1 MADEDTIKDEGTNKT
16 VAKSIYYVE
25 NTVRR
30 VGTRLH
36 RARSATRHRFKIFLG
51 DQRILRNKKL
61 ALTEENY
68 KKFEDKIQE
77 MIIAGKVALHMP
89 DGIRISAL
97 PDGRLVHR
105 RADGAIK
112 IVEAEG
118 VVTESETPEPPPR
131 PLPKSVEKA
140 LEPEEPIPVPKKPAE
155 PDDLTVLPGIGASR
169 VRKLNA
175 VGINSF
181 ASVSKTPPA
190 NLVEVLGVSDE
201 VAVDIVETAK
211 GLV

>member
-1 MADEDTIKDEGTNKT
+1 MIQP
-16 VAKSIYYVE
+16 VYYVE

-51 DQRILRNKKL
+51 EQRILRNKKL

-68 KKFEDKIQE
+68 KKFEDKINE
-77 MIIAGKVALHMP
+77 MIFAGKVALYMP
-89 DGIRISAL
+89 DGTRVSAL
-97 PDGRLVHR
+97 PDGRIVHR

-112 IVEAEG
+112 VL
-118 VVTESETPEPPPR
+118 ESVGPTSEKAPEPPPT

-140 LEPEEPIPVPKKPAE
+140 LEPEEPIPTPKKPKE
-155 PDDLTVLPGIGASR
+155 LDDLTVLPGIGASR

-175 VGINSF
+175 VGIDSF
-181 ASVSKTPPA
+181 ASISSTPPA

>member
-51 DQRILRNKKL
+51 DRRILRNKKL
-61 ALTEENY
+61 PLTEEQYELFKN
-68 KKFEDKIQE
+68 KIQE
-77 MIIAGKVALHMP
+77 MMVAGKVALHMP
-89 DGIRISAL
+89 DGTRISTL
-97 PDGRLVHR
+97 PDGRYVHR
-105 RADGAIK
+105 RIDGAIK

-118 VVTESETPEPPPR
+118 VVTESKSPEPPPK

-140 LEPEEPIPVPKKPAE
+140 LEPEEPIPTPKKPVE
-155 PDDLTVLPGIGASR
+155 PDDLTILPGIGASR

-175 VGINSF
+175 AGIVTF
-181 ASVSKTPPA
+181 ADVADAGPA
-190 NLVEVLGVSDE
+190 KLVEVLGVAEE
-201 VAVDIVETAK
+201 VAVEAVEAAK
-211 GLV
+211 VVE